1 MASFCSIGVFT
12 VITDNLRQV
21 SYAQETDV
29 AVIIL
34 LTLKTKDLS
43 DTIRIS
49 SIPVEKFADLGEN
62 VYGCTSNGKRYIFLP
77 FDITLPQDDKTGAV
91 TAKLTIDNVNR
102 QIVQYARQTKSAIN
116 VDIQLILSN
125 DLDTVE
131 MEFKDFKLT
140 NVSYD
145 AFTVSGDLSVDYLGL
160 EPFPCGR
167 FTPSGFPGLF

>member
-1 MASFCSIGVFT
+1 MIS
-12 VITDNLRQV
+12 DNLRQV

-34 LTLKTKDLS
+34 LTLRTNDLP
-43 DTIRIS
+43 DAIRICS
-49 SIPVEKFADLGEN
+49 TPVEKFADLGEN
-62 VYGCTSNGKRYIFLP
+62 VYGCTSNGQRYLFLP
-77 FDITLPQDDKTGAV
+77 FNIVLPQDDKTGAV

-102 QIVQYARQTKSAIN
+102 QIVQYARETKSAIN
-116 VDIQLILSN
+116 VDIQVILSN
-125 DLDTVE
+125 DLDAVE
-131 MEFKDFKLT
+131 LEFKDFKLT

-167 FTPSGFPGLF
+167 FTPSGFPGWF

>member
-1 MASFCSIGVFT
+1 MIS
-12 VITDNLRQV
+12 DNLRQV

-34 LTLKTKDLS
+34 LTLRTNDLP
-43 DTIRIS
+43 DAIRICS
-49 SIPVEKFADLGEN
+49 TPVEKFADLGEN
-62 VYGCTSNGKRYIFLP
+62 VYGCTSNGQRYLFLP
-77 FDITLPQDDKTGAV
+77 FNIVLPQDDKTGAV

-102 QIVQYARQTKSAIN
+102 QIVQYARETKSAIN
-116 VDIQLILSN
+116 VDIQVILSN
-125 DLDTVE
+125 DLDAVE
-131 MEFKDFKLT
+131 LEFKDFKLT

-167 FTPSGFPGLF
+167 FTPSGFPELF

>member
-1 MASFCSIGVFT
+1 MIS
-12 VITDNLRQV
+12 DNLRQV

-34 LTLKTKDLS
+34 LTLRTNDLP
-43 DTIRIS
+43 DAIRICS
-49 SIPVEKFADLGEN
+49 TPVEKFADLGEN
-62 VYGCTSNGKRYIFLP
+62 VYGCTSNGQRYLFLP
-77 FDITLPQDDKTGAV
+77 FNIVLPQDDKTGAV

-102 QIVQYARQTKSAIN
+102 QIVQYARETKSAIN
-116 VDIQLILSN
+116 VDIQVILSN
-125 DLDTVE
+125 DLDAVE
-131 MEFKDFKLT
+131 LEFKDFKLT

-145 AFTVSGDLSVDYLGL
+145 AFTDSGDLSVDYLGL

>member
-1 MASFCSIGVFT
+1 MIS
-12 VITDNLRQV
+12 DNLRQV

-34 LTLKTKDLS
+34 LTLRTNDLP
-43 DTIRIS
+43 DAIRICS
-49 SIPVEKFADLGEN
+49 TPVENFADLGEN
-62 VYGCTSNGKRYIFLP
+62 VYGCTSNGQRYLFLP
-77 FDITLPQDDKTGAV
+77 FNIVLPQDDKTGAV

-102 QIVQYARQTKSAIN
+102 QIVQYARETKSAIN
-116 VDIQLILSN
+116 VDIQVILSN
-125 DLDTVE
+125 DLDAVE
-131 MEFKDFKLT
+131 LEFKDFKLT

>member
-1 MASFCSIGVFT
+1 MIS
-12 VITDNLRQV
+12 DNLRQV
-21 SYAQETDV
+21 SYAQETEV

-34 LTLKTKDLS
+34 LTLRTNDLPEA
-43 DTIRIS
+43 IRILS
-49 SIPVEKFADLGEN
+49 TPVEKFADLGEN
-62 VYGCTSNGKRYIFLP
+62 VYGCTSNGQRYLFLP
-77 FDITLPQDDKTGAV
+77 FNIVLPQDDKTGAV

-102 QIVQYARQTKSAIN
+102 QIVQYARETKSAIN
-116 VDIQLILSN
+116 VDIQVILSN
-125 DLDTVE
+125 DLNAVE
-131 MEFKDFKLT
+131 LEFKDFKLT